1 MSLCVDVQCFC
12 FFFLWR
18 VNARLHFLRQGGG
31 VSTGGWWG
39 EKSELSREGL
49 GWFGG
54 SRSTG
59 CTGRAGGRA
68 AATIYSWVHPE

>member
-1 MSLCVDVQCFC
+1 MRGYIFSGKEEV
-12 FFFLWR
+12 
-18 VNARLHFLRQGGG
+18 

-39 EKSELSREGL
+39 EKSEWSREGL

-54 SRSTG
+54 SRSSR

-68 AATIYSWVHPE
+68 AETIYSWVHPE